1 VLGCPYEGDVPPDRV
16 ADLAARLADFGCYEV
31 SLGDTIGVGTPGKA
45 QGLVDAVAALVPVD
59 RLAVHFHDTYGQA
72 LANILAVME
81 RGVSV
86 IDCAVAGLGG
96 CPFSPG
102 ATGNVATEDVLY
114 MLDGLGIETGV
125 DLTAVA
131 EAGRFVME
139 KLGRPPDSRVN
150 RALSAKQP
158 R

>member
-1 VLGCPYEGDVPPDRV
+1 
-16 ADLAARLADFGCYEV
+16 
-31 SLGDTIGVGTPGKA
+31 
-45 QGLVDAVAALVPVD
+45 
-59 RLAVHFHDTYGQA
+59 
-72 LANILAVME
+72 
-81 RGVSV
+81 
-86 IDCAVAGLGG
+86 
-96 CPFSPG
+96 
-102 ATGNVATEDVLY
+102 